1 MKKILL
7 ALAFLTYGL
16 AFAAESLKI
25 IVPYAPGGQTDL
37 LARIFAKEITTRQN
51 IEVVIINKPG
61 AEGLVGQN
69 EMLTKQPDGNTI
81 LFTGNGGIIFKSLE
95 SSANYV
101 SMKKLVPITRVIV
114 SGNFLATKASSS
126 IKTWEQ
132 LQAALKVRTVSIG
145 TNGAQASSLMAEI
158 FSNTPNAIIIPYNS
172 DSASALGL
180 MSSTVEVAVLT
191 FVYSTNVTNGDMNGL
206 AVTTP
211 TGQFGTKS
219 LTELGVN
226 ATRQTWSGFFAPPG
240 TPDSVVNH
248 LFNTINESKKSPEL
262 QAAIT
267 TQIHAIASR
276 PLTPNEFTAAIE
288 TEYRQQAKTGKYPN
302 YNK

>member
-211 TGQFGTKS
+211 TGQFIIC
-219 LTELGVN
+219 
-226 ATRQTWSGFFAPPG
+226 QTWSGFFAPPG